1 MPSKL
6 AKSVKKLRTESGKT
20 LRRISADTGI
30 SVSRLSQIESGSAY
44 PSEREINTLSRHYG
58 SMWLL
63 REWWIHSETHATVL
77 YFCDRMGIIVPKR
90 NAEIAHRF
98 GMDIRKRTLNAMN
111 LVREAPSDE
120 AVQQEHYL
128 LAGQELAMVSELA
141 LALKML
147 ICDNKG

>member
-6 AKSVKKLRTESGKT
+6 AKSVKKLRMEARKT
-20 LRRISADTGI
+20 LRQVSADTGI
-30 SVSRLSQIESGSAY
+30 SVSRLSQLESGAANG
-44 PSEREINTLSRHYG
+44 SEREINALARYYG

-77 YFCDRMGIIVPKR
+77 YFCDRMGMVVPR
-90 NAEIAHRF
+90 RHSEIAHQF
-98 GMDIRKRTLNAMN
+98 GMDIRKRTLRAME
-111 LVREAPSDE
+111 LISGSPDDE

-128 LAGQELAMVSELA
+128 LAGQELTMVSELA

-147 ICDNKG
+147 VCDNKR